1 VPRID
6 PNKLQLEERVVRIN
20 RVAKVVKGGRRF
32 SFSAVIVVGDGNGH
46 VGIGLGKAGEV
57 PEAIRKGVEDAK
69 KRLIR
74 VPLYG
79 TTIPHE
85 VRQEFGA
92 TTVVLRPAS
101 QGTGVVAGGSV
112 RAVVQAAGIRDI
124 LSKTLGSTN
133 PVNVV
138 SAAYRALRSL
148 RSVEE
153 LSQQRGRQ
161 LRVYISGQQAGI
173 GNGP

>member
-1 VPRID
+1 LPRID
-6 PNKLQLEERVVRIN
+6 PNKLQLEERVVRIH

-69 KRLIR
+69 KKLIR
-74 VPLYG
+74 VPLYR

-85 VRQEFGA
+85 VRQGFGA
-92 TTVVLRPAS
+92 TTVILRPAS

-153 LSQQRGRQ
+153 LSQQRGHE
-161 LRVYISGQQAGI
+161 LRAYISGQQAGS
-173 GNGP
+173 GNGR